1 MATPGLGKVGKVSK
15 NPSGPRPGFREVVVE
30 IGLDI
35 NADIEVDPDYF
46 EIRKSKNEEVKWVC
60 VQQHDHSKDEPCF
73 TVDFEKNGSPFYES
87 QFSSD
92 APVSGLAKRSVLP
105 GPKVYNY
112 TVRVG
117 DKTLDPG
124 GGVRE

>member
-1 MATPGLGKVGKVSK
+1 MAQEAPALEI
-15 NPSGPRPGFREVVVE
+15 REVLVK
-30 IGLDI
+30 IGLDDKGNI
-35 NADIEVDPDYF
+35 VAVPDYF
-46 EIRKSKNEEVKWVC
+46 QVSKRRNEEVRWVC
-60 VQQHDHSKDEPCF
+60 AQNHKHDVDGPCF

-105 GPKVYNY
+105 GPKRYNY

-117 DKTLDPG
+117 DKISDPA
-124 GGVRE
+124 GGVKE

>member
-1 MATPGLGKVGKVSK
+1 MAKEAPALET
-15 NPSGPRPGFREVVVE
+15 REVLVK
-30 IGLDI
+30 IGLDS
-35 NADIEVDPDYF
+35 NGNIEAVPDYF
-46 EIRKSKNEEVKWVC
+46 QVSKRRNEEVRWVC
-60 VQQHDHSKDEPCF
+60 TQDHEHSKDGPCF

-105 GPKVYNY
+105 GPKIYNY

-117 DKTLDPG
+117 DKSLDPG

>member
-1 MATPGLGKVGKVSK
+1 MATQATALET
-15 NPSGPRPGFREVVVE
+15 REVIVK
-30 IGLDI
+30 IGLDSEG
-35 NADIEVDPDYF
+35 NIEAVPNYF
-46 EIRKSKNEEVKWVC
+46 EVSKRRNEEVRWVC
-60 VQQHDHSKDEPCF
+60 AQNHTHDECGPCF

-87 QFSSD
+87 QFSSA

-124 GGVRE
+124 GGVKE

>member
-1 MATPGLGKVGKVSK
+1 MSTPVLGQVSREEV
-15 NPSGPRPGFREVVVE
+15 SREVIVNV
-30 IGLDI
+30 GLDSKES
-35 NADIEVDPDYF
+35 IEVFPPYF
-46 EIRKSKNEEVKWVC
+46 QVSKSKNEEVRWVC
-60 VQQHDHSKDEPCF
+60 AQKHDHTKDRPCF

-105 GPKVYNY
+105 GPKIYNY

-124 GGVRE
+124 GGVKE

>member
-1 MATPGLGKVGKVSK
+1 MAKEAPALET
-15 NPSGPRPGFREVVVE
+15 REVLVK
-30 IGLDI
+30 IGLDSRG
-35 NADIEVDPDYF
+35 NIEAVPDYF
-46 EIRKSKNEEVKWVC
+46 QVSKRRNEEVRWVC
-60 VQQHDHSKDEPCF
+60 GQDHEHPKDGPCF

-105 GPKVYNY
+105 GPKIYNY

-117 DKTLDPG
+117 DKSLDPG
-124 GGVRE
+124 GGVKE